1 MNDTDV
7 RDLLFR
13 VADEVPATPVD
24 PGPLL
29 RRGYRRMAW
38 TAVAGAVGIA
48 CAVALVVGG
57 VGLIRSSAP
66 TTIPTDEGRPTEP
79 PETVTGETTGTWPCW
94 DSQDGPP
101 PRVCFG
107 PLEEGTYTS
116 QRFEPALTFTVPAG
130 WNNPWDTRGVFH
142 LWTPGWSDG
151 WEDPEDPGSPGLY
164 ADYRPGLYADYPGL
178 RLSRDPRAVESCSNA
193 VVAGAGTSALELA
206 TWVSD
211 HPGIAT
217 DGPSPV
223 EIGGLAG
230 YQLDVSIAET
240 WHKRCAGRFVSV
252 EPLDGASLVEGVAS
266 KYATSR
272 LILLDLPDG
281 GSVLIDIDGTQVDAA
296 MPVVRSFAFDLG

>member
-1 MNDTDV
+1 MNDIDV
-7 RDLLFR
+7 RDLLAR

-24 PGPLL
+24 PEALL
-29 RRGYRRMAW
+29 RRGYRRMAR
-38 TAVAGAVGIA
+38 TAVAGALGIA
-48 CAVALVVGG
+48 CAIVLGVGG

-66 TTIPTDEGRPTEP
+66 TTIPADDGQP
-79 PETVTGETTGTWPCW
+79 TVTGETTGTWPCW

-101 PRVCFG
+101 PQVCFG
-107 PLEEGTYTS
+107 PLEDGTFTS
-116 QRFEPALTFTVPAG
+116 QRFDPALTFTVPAG

-151 WEDPEDPGSPGLY
+151 WADPEDPDSPGLY
-164 ADYRPGLYADYPGL
+164 FDYPGL
-178 RLSRDPRAVESCSNA
+178 RLTRDVRALESCSDA
-193 VVAGAGTSALELA
+193 VAAGAGTSALELA

-240 WHKRCAGRFVSV
+240 WHKRCLGRFVSV
-252 EPLDGASLVEGVAS
+252 EPLDGAFLVEGIAS

-296 MPVVRSFAFDLG
+296 MPVVNSFEFGLSRGPG

>member
-1 MNDTDV
+1 MNDQEILDRAERAARSV
-7 RDLLFR
+7 
-13 VADEVPATPVD
+13 VVPD
-24 PGPLL
+24 GRFEELL
-29 RRGYRRMAW
+29 RRRDRKRRNQRIA
-38 TAVAGAVGIA
+38 AGVVGITVF
-48 CAVALVVGG
+48 VAAIWIVTTGLPDQSQTEVVPGG
-57 VGLIRSSAP
+57 AGTGSS
-66 TTIPTDEGRPTEP
+66 ETEP
-79 PETVTGETTGTWPCW
+79 PSGVTGETTGTWPCW

-101 PRVCFG
+101 PWVCFG
-107 PLEEGTYTS
+107 PLEEGTYRS
-116 QRFEPALTFTVPAG
+116 QRFDPALTFTVPAG
-130 WNNPWDTRGVFH
+130 WNNPWDTRGSFY

-151 WEDPEDPGSPGLY
+151 WEDPEDPDS
-164 ADYRPGLYADYPGL
+164 PGLYADYPGV
-178 RLSRDPRAVESCSNA
+178 RLSRDARAVRSCSDA

-240 WHKRCAGRFVSV
+240 WHKRCSGRFVSV
-252 EPLDGASLVEGVAS
+252 EPLDGAFLVEGIWS

-296 MPVVRSFAFDLG
+296 MPVVRSFEFGLS